1 MCRAWLV
8 LVVVSKM
15 VTRTS
20 SVMPDLYMAYF
31 ECTVCNTAQEVFISR
46 GEIAEP
52 QVCVNQACQ
61 AKQSMALV
69 HNRSK

>member
-1 MCRAWLV
+1 
-8 LVVVSKM
+8 
-15 VTRTS
+15 
-20 SVMPDLYMAYF
+20 MPDLYMAYF